1 MVGMITRRGVLGS
14 AAAAGLA
21 MPHVAR
27 AAVRVVRLGHNNP
40 DNTHFDQGSKTL
52 AAAAAADPVL
62 APVLRI
68 EVHGH
73 AELGDELAMLRAC
86 ADGTLDMALSSTSA
100 AGNIAPSIGLLD
112 TPFLFKSADR
122 ARATLDG
129 RIGADLADAMGAKGI
144 AVLAWAENGLRHIT
158 SNRPIR
164 TPADLAGLK
173 LRVPQSEVELVSFR
187 ALGAEPG
194 ALPFGELRVALQ
206 TGRFDAQENPI
217 SVIQG
222 NKLNEVQKYLSL
234 TGHIYSAAFIVA
246 SADLMEDL
254 TPPQRAALMAC
265 AKLGGI
271 KTREVAEAAARD
283 GVGQLVAAGMTV
295 VDHLDIEGFMAAA
308 RPAVHTLGEKFGPE
322 LMRQLVAAGA

>member
-1 MVGMITRRGVLGS
+1 
-14 AAAAGLA
+14 
-21 MPHVAR
+21 
-27 AAVRVVRLGHNNP
+27 
-40 DNTHFDQGSKTL
+40 
-52 AAAAAADPVL
+52 
-62 APVLRI
+62 
-68 EVHGH
+68 
-73 AELGDELAMLRAC
+73 
-86 ADGTLDMALSSTSA
+86 
-100 AGNIAPSIGLLD
+100 
-112 TPFLFKSADR
+112 
-122 ARATLDG
+122 
-129 RIGADLADAMGAKGI
+129 MGAKGI